1 MTVPAP
7 IELPG
12 QSDNTPVE
20 INTDTGL
27 TRSLSPEFPGRL
39 ASRS

>member
-1 MTVPAP
+1 MMVPAP

-20 INTDTGL
+20 INTD
-27 TRSLSPEFPGRL
+27 SSFD
-39 ASRS
+39 SRAREGIAD